1 MVPSRRSEERLKLA
15 GSIPKATI
23 LVVDDHP
30 MVRDGLIRLISQQ
43 NDLVCCGEASTVG
56 ETQVAVARQ
65 RPDLIILDLRLKAQD
80 GIELIKSLK
89 SQYPGLRIL
98 VLSQYGAPIYVERAM
113 RAGASGYVV
122 KEQAANEV
130 LNAIRSVL
138 AGEIYLTRGMAALL
152 LRKLLVPKVGTSNPG
167 AEPLTDRELHV
178 LQLLGGGLSTRD
190 IASELHVSFKTIE
203 SHRENIKRKLGLP
216 DAAALI
222 HFANE
227 WAREQVSL
235 PPSKDDVEPDP

>member
-1 MVPSRRSEERLKLA
+1 LSEP
-15 GSIPKATI
+15 IPKATI

-30 MVRDGLIRLISQQ
+30 MVRDGLVRLISQQ
-43 NDLVCCGEASTVG
+43 NDLVCCGEASTVA
-56 ETQVAVARQ
+56 ETQAAVARHK
-65 RPDLIILDLRLKAQD
+65 PDLIILDLRLKAQD
-80 GIELIKSLK
+80 GLELIKSLK
-89 SQYPGLRIL
+89 YQYPGLRIL
-98 VLSQYGAPIYVERAM
+98 ILSQYGAPIYVERAM

-130 LNAIRSVL
+130 LDAIRSVL

-152 LRKLLVPKVGTSNPG
+152 LRKLLVPKPDVANQS

-178 LQLLGGGLSTRD
+178 MQLLGGGLSTRD
-190 IASELHVSFKTIE
+190 IATELHVSFKTIE
-203 SHRENIKRKLGLP
+203 SHRENIKRKLGLS

-222 HFANE
+222 HFATE

-235 PPSKDDVEPDP
+235 PPPKDDIQPDT